1 METVLLPEESPE
13 EEDQNDNRTS
23 RVLRNILIVGI
34 ALVAVV
40 IVVFLLIS
48 SALFGNQD
56 SNSSR
61 SDISSTDEVL
71 TGKSITGVIT
81 ALDAENERATVYTA
95 DSAEEIVFDLAG
107 VELVTDEYGNQI
119 GFTSLT
125 VGQVVDVSYQEG
137 SSNRVERFR
146 LSSGVTGIR
155 RA

>member
-81 ALDAENERATVYTA
+81 ALDAENERAT
-95 DSAEEIVFDLAG
+95 
-107 VELVTDEYGNQI
+107 
-119 GFTSLT
+119 
-125 VGQVVDVSYQEG
+125 
-137 SSNRVERFR
+137 R
-146 LSSGVTGIR
+146 
-155 RA
+155 